1 MIISIVD
8 KSIQI
13 SVLVL
18 NKHEEQ
24 DSNRIIVR
32 IIIYNYR
39 RNRVYP
45 MDKQKP
51 MNSIYHLQVL
61 NLQVTL
67 P

>member
-18 NKHEEQ
+18 YKHEEQ
-24 DSNRIIVR
+24 DRNGNIVH
-32 IIIYNYR
+32 NYR
-39 RNRVYP
+39 RNRIYP

-51 MNSIYHLQVL
+51 MNNIHHLQVL